1 MHNAIEINTI
11 ESPVLNLGTTKP
23 ISTPI
28 LILSMYTINIV
39 IIFTFKPFLFKIIL
53 HIVLLTNFIIS
64 YKLFMDTLDDSK

>member
-11 ESPVLNLGTTKP
+11 ESPVLKLGTTKP

-39 IIFTFKPFLFKIIL
+39 IIFTFKC
-53 HIVLLTNFIIS
+53 S
-64 YKLFMDTLDDSK
+64 SSK